1 MALDIDLLRV
11 VQALARHGS
20 VTAAAASLNLSQS
33 TVSHALSRL
42 RAHYGDPLFERSGNQ
57 LTRTPLAIKLATEAE
72 RLLPVKRRYPSLRGS
87 SCARARPKCIL
98 PPKLL
103 PLSGK
108 RALNLPWPNV
118 FRGPKLVPYLA
129 SCG

>member
-57 LTRTPLAIKLATEAE
+57 QTP
-72 RLLPVKRRYPSLRGS
+72 R
-87 SCARARPKCIL
+87 SCAQAPAWRRSAAAC
-98 PPKLL
+98 
-103 PLSGK
+103 
-108 RALNLPWPNV
+108 
-118 FRGPKLVPYLA
+118 
-129 SCG
+129 